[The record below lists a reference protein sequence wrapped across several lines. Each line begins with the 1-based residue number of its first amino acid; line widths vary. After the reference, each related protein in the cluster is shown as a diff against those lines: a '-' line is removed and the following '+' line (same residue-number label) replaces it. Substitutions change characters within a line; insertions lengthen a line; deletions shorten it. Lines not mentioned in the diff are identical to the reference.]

1 MATATTSYLG
11 LNTFTK
17 KVVFY
22 GYIAFWVTQNM
33 LVYAFRKHRHHINFT
48 TVAGLIEMTK
58 LVFSL
63 VPPCPLQ
70 SGGNWG
76 QHYFLAENV
85 SRSVEASLYL
95 PEAT

>member
-63 VPPCPLQ
+63 VAFYKQ
-70 SGGNWG
+70 DHAKMKRIN
-76 QHYFLAENV
+76 F
-85 SRSVEASLYL
+85 
-95 PEAT
+95 